1 MEKLAK
7 KKAKLKAAEGR
18 ENCSTWL
25 HVQIRTP
32 KLYRRLLRMT
42 LQSIHGDPISG
53 VPHLKFFNSYCTHL
67 GDERLEA
74 VRAGLRSLI
83 DEMSPDPRTGY
94 RTFSSSFL
102 GSELSPWPYPIGHLY
117 DAAREMSGK
126 ATTEQEVQDQAGLIF
141 GLFVWECV
149 INRDELWAVY
159 DPNLSNRDPNREI
172 TGKVYF
178 ELG

>member
-1 MEKLAK
+1 MA
-7 KKAKLKAAEGR
+7 
-18 ENCSTWL
+18 
-25 HVQIRTP
+25 
-32 KLYRRLLRMT
+32 
-42 LQSIHGDPISG
+42 LQSIHGDPIRKI
-53 VPHLKFFNSYCTHL
+53 PHLKFFNSYCEHL

-74 VRAGLRSLI
+74 VRAGLHRLI
-83 DEMSPDPRTGY
+83 DEMSPDTRTGC

-102 GSELSPWPYPIGHLY
+102 GSELSPWQDPIKYLY
-117 DAAREMSGK
+117 DSAREMSGE
-126 ATTEQEVQDQAGLIF
+126 ATAEQEVQDQAGLIF